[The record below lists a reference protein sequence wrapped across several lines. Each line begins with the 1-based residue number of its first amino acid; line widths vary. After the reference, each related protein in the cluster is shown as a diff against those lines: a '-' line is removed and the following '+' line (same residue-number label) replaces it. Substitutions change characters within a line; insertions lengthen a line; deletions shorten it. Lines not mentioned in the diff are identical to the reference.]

1 MKREIN
7 IESQHMKKKRYLTPT
22 VCQILADKE
31 SPIMQASC
39 DQKRVTVDPFDED
52 YYGEEGNDDYL
63 IK

>member
-1 MKREIN
+1 
-7 IESQHMKKKRYLTPT
+7 MKKKRYLTPT

-31 SPIMQASC
+31 SPIMQTSC
-39 DQKRVTVDPFDED
+39 DQKRVTVDSFDED